1 MNRALIGI
9 SLSPMIVVAHHIA
22 VIRYEKDE
30 SIVIHTFVFQ
40 CLNDTPYLFV
50 DKSNIGIIVSLGIT
64 DIFITEISVRGIRGS
79 LFGIQPLCVST
90 APIPYRR
97 VGNIGVIIHIQKTLR
112 RIIRTVGTGK
122 RDFEEQRTV
131 LGVIM
136 ADEIASHFA
145 GPVSGV

>member
-50 DKSNIGIIVSLGIT
+50 NKSNIGIIVSLGIT
-64 DIFITEISVRGIRGS
+64 DIFITEISVRGIRGK
-79 LFGIQPLCVST
+79 T
-90 APIPYRR
+90 PILP
-97 VGNIGVIIHIQKTLR
+97 VII
-112 RIIRTVGTGK
+112 
-122 RDFEEQRTV
+122 D
-131 LGVIM
+131 
-136 ADEIASHFA
+136 
-145 GPVSGV
+145 SGF